1 LIPLSSKSS
10 RGDQILNANSF
21 AKQGYSLVLPE
32 ENLTAEELVRQVAF
46 LYTNRQEFIAKMSGN
61 VTEKLGAIAKIVS
74 ILDVFLE

>member
-1 LIPLSSKSS
+1 M
-10 RGDQILNANSF
+10 
-21 AKQGYSLVLPE
+21 VLPE

-74 ILDVFLE
+74 ILDVFWSSLKDIGASAGDGQLWLKEIS